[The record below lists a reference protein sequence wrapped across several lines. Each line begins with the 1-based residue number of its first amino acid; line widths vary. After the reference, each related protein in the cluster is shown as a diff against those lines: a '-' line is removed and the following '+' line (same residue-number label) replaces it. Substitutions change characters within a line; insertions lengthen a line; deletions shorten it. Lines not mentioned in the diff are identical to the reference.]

1 MASIE
6 TVSCA
11 QCGGDVPAVT
21 RGKPR
26 RFCSINCGKQF
37 GNRKADWGSI
47 ECVSCGANFSE
58 RLRQGRRPTRCPS
71 CRPVPVNKLC
81 LNCGSGVPRARMRSP
96 FCTDTCRREHLG
108 VLSWDE
114 RKALERA
121 SARRADCA
129 HCGKNFHA
137 KASKK
142 GQPQKFC
149 SNKCKWEAK
158 RKYASK
164 REAREAWRRA
174 QGIKP
179 REIKL
184 PSAPVEKA
192 CRDCGDVVAKWA
204 QRCEPCRLKAKSARK
219 QMAKHSPSVRA
230 SRSAR
235 RARYRI
241 RLRQATVERFDPFDV
256 FERDGWRCHM
266 CGIKTPKRLRGTY
279 EDNAPELDHIVPL
292 AAGGDHSRRNT
303 ACSCRKC
310 NIAKSD
316 KPLGQLRLV
325 A

>member
-1 MASIE
+1 MADTQIKN
-6 TVSCA
+6 CK
-11 QCGGDVPAVT
+11 QCDAEFAAPIGVGGM
-21 RGKPR
+21 PR
-26 RFCSINCGKQF
+26 RYCSVKCRYTWNDRRKGKRERQPKPLPPPLWV
-37 GNRKADWGSI
+37 G
-47 ECVSCGANFSE
+47 ECVHCKSE
-58 RLRQGRRPTRCPS
+58 MTGQKR
-71 CRPVPVNKLC
+71 KF
-81 LNCGSGVPRARMRSP
+81 CGSECRSVYYREVRPRLM
-96 FCTDTCRREHLG
+96 G
-108 VLSWDE
+108 VLPWDE

-219 QMAKHSPSVRA
+219 QKAKHSPSVRVSRAA
-230 SRSAR
+230 SKAS
-235 RARYRI
+235 YKI